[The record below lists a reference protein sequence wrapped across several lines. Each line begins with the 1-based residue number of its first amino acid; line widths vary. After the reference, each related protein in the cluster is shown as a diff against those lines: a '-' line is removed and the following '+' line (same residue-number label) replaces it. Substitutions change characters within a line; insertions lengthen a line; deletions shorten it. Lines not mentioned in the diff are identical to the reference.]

1 MDIISSVSSLLENFG
16 VNWVGFLG
24 QLTTFV
30 ILLALLRVILYKPM
44 LAMLEERKSRIA
56 QGLKDAEEA
65 AKARAESEKNAAE
78 QLKEATVKAE
88 SLLEES
94 RKAAERLKAEVMS
107 QTQAEIERAK
117 QSQQE
122 QLIQMKSDMLR
133 EVKSEVADLVVST
146 TKKVLGEEL
155 TGADQ
160 KKIADRAVKELR

>member
-16 VNWVGFLG
+16 VNWVSFLG

-30 ILLALLRVILYKPM
+30 LLLALLRLVLYKPM
-44 LAMLEERKSRIA
+44 LQMLEERKTRIA

-65 AKARAESEKNAAE
+65 AKARAESEQQAVE
-78 QLKEATVKAE
+78 RLKEATAKAE

-94 RKAAERLKAEVMS
+94 RKAAERLKSEVMS
-107 QTQAEIERAK
+107 QTQVEIERVK

-122 QLIQMKSDMLR
+122 QLAQMKAEMLR
-133 EVKSEVADLVVST
+133 DVKSEVADLVVTT

-155 TGADQ
+155 SGADQ
-160 KKIADRAVKELR
+160 QKLAERAVKELQ